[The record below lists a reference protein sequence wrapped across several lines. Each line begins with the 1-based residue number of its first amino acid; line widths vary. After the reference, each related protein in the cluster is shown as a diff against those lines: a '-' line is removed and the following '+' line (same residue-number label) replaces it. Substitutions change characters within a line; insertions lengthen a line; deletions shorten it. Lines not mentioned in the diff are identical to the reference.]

1 MIDDAAV
8 EETRHM
14 GGEKRETVAQ
24 QETEREQPALTAPRA
39 RPAIRNCKR
48 KQPPL
53 FGAARCR
60 GRATGKRPRE
70 EPPVGIEP
78 HLVHVST
85 GGFEMAQSHQHG
97 VSAGSRGVV
106 TAPPTSAPASGS
118 GGSSAPPPGSGGSS
132 APPPGS
138 GGGSTPPPGS
148 GAPSLPPS
156 PPTSD
161 PDDEKSPQLL
171 RWDVQIAIG
180 AVAIL
185 LAFSV
190 WICSPEP
197 FSR

>member
-1 MIDDAAV
+1 
-8 EETRHM
+8 M

-24 QETEREQPALTAPRA
+24 QETEREQPAPHGATSAPGDPELHA
-39 RPAIRNCKR
+39 EASSSGAPSSA
-48 KQPPL
+48 PPDVE
-53 FGAARCR
+53 

-70 EPPVGIEP
+70 VPPAGIEP
-78 HLVHVST
+78 HLVHREHRRLL
-85 GGFEMAQSHQHG
+85 EMAQSHASM
-97 VSAGSRGVV
+97 VSRLVREGLV
-106 TAPPTSAPASGS
+106 TAPCTTSAPPSGS

-161 PDDEKSPQLL
+161 PDDEKSPLVL

-197 FSR
+197 FSRWHA